1 LIDLIY
7 VQMLQLRLIG
17 ASDYVANIT
26 EVCVIFLV
34 IYIFSFWYFS
44 VSVFVSG
51 FVLITAQAAM
61 LAVY

>member
-1 LIDLIY
+1 
-7 VQMLQLRLIG
+7 MLQLRLIG